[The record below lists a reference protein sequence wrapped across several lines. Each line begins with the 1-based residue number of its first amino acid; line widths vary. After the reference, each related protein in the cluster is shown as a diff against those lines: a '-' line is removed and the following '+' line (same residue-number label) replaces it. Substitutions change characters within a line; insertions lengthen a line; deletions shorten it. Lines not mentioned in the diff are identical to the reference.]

1 VNTAAS
7 RRDVSGKYNRPATLY
22 ICYGNDYRVALTT
35 KAGQE
40 LCDGIISATDG
51 IEVVETDHHG
61 DVLHYAAGIRATFL
75 HDCIDTDEA
84 MRLCG
89 FVVHEVKR
97 FAKATLITLGDMGFG
112 HHVQQV
118 RDLEIKIVPH
128 AQYSQAV
135 SVSYV
140 AKGQRTRRGFVQA
153 YGANV
158 VALDGWVDIEK
169 RDAFA
174 TATSSQ
180 PGVTVQRCRDTAFG
194 ATWTTERDEAV
205 DSAVRRGARIVADY
219 RGYNAH

>member
-1 VNTAAS
+1 MNTAAS
-7 RRDVSGKYNRPATLY
+7 RDLSSKYNRPATLY

-35 KAGQE
+35 KVGQE
-40 LCDGIISATDG
+40 LCTGVVADADGV
-51 IEVVETDHHG
+51 EVVETDHRG
-61 DVLHYAAGIRATFL
+61 DVLHSAAGVRSRFVVGAAS
-75 HDCIDTDEA
+75 TDEA

-112 HHVQQV
+112 HHAQQV

-135 SVSYV
+135 SISYI

-158 VALDGWVDIEK
+158 VALDGWVDVEK
-169 RDAFA
+169 RDSFA
-174 TATSSQ
+174 AATSSQ
-180 PGVTVQRCRDTAFG
+180 PGVTVQHCRDTAFG
-194 ATWTTERDEAV
+194 ATWATERDEAV
-205 DSAVRRGARIVADY
+205 DLAVRRGARIVADY
-219 RGYNAH
+219 RGHNAH